1 MKFLEVENPFTS
13 LNPNMSGGLYRRT
26 DREATK
32 ELQQWLNDNGYNA
45 GKIDGIYGPN
55 TMQAVRNFQADAG
68 LKKDGDA
75 GKNTISMIIDIETG
89 KTPAPTKRMRGV
101 DPSVKDPKSGNVI
114 QLLKHY
120 ARKYRISEKFVMAIA
135 NKESNMNPD
144 AIGDKNLKHKAYGI
158 MQVRKPAML
167 DVNKAFGTNYTEED
181 LMRLDP
187 RAIAEVGV
195 GYLAVARDKYGAS
208 SFGEM
213 AAIYNGGPNG
223 VNNSKAMNYARD
235 VMQRMA

>member
-32 ELQQWLNDNGYNA
+32 ELQQWLNDNGYPS
-45 GKIDGIYGPN
+45 GKVDGIYGPK
-55 TMQAVRNFQADAG
+55 TMQAVRNFQSDAG
-68 LKKDGDA
+68 LKRDGDA

-89 KTPAPTKRMRGV
+89 KQPAPTQRMRGV
-101 DPSVKDPKSGNVI
+101 DGTIKDPTSGDVV

-135 NKESNMNPD
+135 SKESNMNPD
-144 AIGDKNLKHKAYGI
+144 AIGDKNLRHKAYGI
-158 MQVRKPAML
+158 MQVRKPAMV
-167 DVNKAFGTNYTEED
+167 DVNNAFGTNYTEED
-181 LMRLDP
+181 LMSLDP
-187 RAIAEVGV
+187 QAIAEVGV

-223 VNNSKAMNYARD
+223 PNNSRAMNYARD
-235 VMQRMA
+235 VMKRMA

>member
-32 ELQQWLNDNGYNA
+32 ELQQWLNDNGYPS
-45 GKIDGIYGPN
+45 GKVDGIYGPK
-55 TMQAVRNFQADAG
+55 TMQAVRNFQSDAG
-68 LKKDGDA
+68 LKRDGDA

-89 KTPAPTKRMRGV
+89 KQPAPTQRMRGV
-101 DPSVKDPKSGNVI
+101 DGTIKDPTSGDVV

-135 NKESNMNPD
+135 SKESNMNPD
-144 AIGDKNLKHKAYGI
+144 AIGDKNLRHKAYGI
-158 MQVRKPAML
+158 MQVRKPAMV
-167 DVNKAFGTNYTEED
+167 DVNNAFGTNYTEED
-181 LMRLDP
+181 LMSLDP
-187 RAIAEVGV
+187 QAIAEVGV

-223 VNNSKAMNYARD
+223 PNNSRARNYARD
-235 VMQRMA
+235 IMKRMA